1 LFIREQDPNRPAYT
15 CLCVPDSYPQ
25 YAPQTDIVSIDV
37 YPIGR
42 SPITRIAETL
52 EHAQDVIPNHV
63 HWFIGQVWP
72 WPDRPLV
79 TAAQHRCMSYLA
91 LAHGAR
97 GLFWYSFRDPD
108 WYLPENNPEVWAM
121 CRTVNDE
128 LTALEPAL
136 LTPNVGEAVF
146 HPADGE
152 GEVHGC
158 AKRVGDEVYLIAVN
172 PNEEPVTVSLALA
185 DLGVE
190 ATGPAEIMFE
200 DRSVAIADGAIKDEF
215 EGLAVHVYRLT
226 R

>member
-1 LFIREQDPNRPAYT
+1 MSDKDKLKE
-15 CLCVPDSYPQ
+15 LHEE
-25 YAPQTDIVSIDV
+25 VSKTFETLKEYNDQA
-37 YPIGR
+37 
-42 SPITRIAETL
+42 IAEA
-52 EHAQDVIPNHV
+52 E
-63 HWFIGQVWP
+63 
-72 WPDRPLV
+72 
-79 TAAQHRCMSYLA
+79 
-91 LAHGAR
+91 AR
-97 GLFWYSFRDPD
+97 GGEATAETREIVDK
-108 WYLPENNPEVWAM
+108 
-121 CRTVNDE
+121 VNDE